1 MTIVLTASPDT
12 TKLKPNSSDDV
23 ANDNL
28 VYSVSIPDKEC
39 RLCKNFTLIWRTH
52 FKIQDKMYIRIVKI
66 KYLSRLSISR

>member
-1 MTIVLTASPDT
+1 MKIRMPLFIFFSVPMTIVLTASPDT

-39 RLCKNFTLIWRTH
+39 RLCKNFTLI
-52 FKIQDKMYIRIVKI
+52 
-66 KYLSRLSISR
+66 

>member
-39 RLCKNFTLIWRTH
+39 RLCKNFTLI
-52 FKIQDKMYIRIVKI
+52 
-66 KYLSRLSISR
+66 